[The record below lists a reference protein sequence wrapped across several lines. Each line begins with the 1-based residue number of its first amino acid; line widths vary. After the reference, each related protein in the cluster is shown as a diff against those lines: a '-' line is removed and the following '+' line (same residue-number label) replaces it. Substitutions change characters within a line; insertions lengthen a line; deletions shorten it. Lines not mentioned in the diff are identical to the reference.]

1 MLLFIKTV
9 FIFIQDQIRVKVVD
23 DNINAGIA
31 LSVAGY
37 DVWVR
42 PNFYCGKFQLRLQ
55 QVKTKVYVLLS
66 WWSPAFISVTRN
78 YNADYDVTTKPRF
91 IFYFYDYIFLILR
104 Q

>member
-1 MLLFIKTV
+1 M
-9 FIFIQDQIRVKVVD
+9 KVVD

-66 WWSPAFISVTRN
+66 W
-78 YNADYDVTTKPRF
+78 
-91 IFYFYDYIFLILR
+91 
-104 Q
+104 